1 LKIAE
6 VQTSE
11 EDAKPV
17 PLCFVNNTVSVA
29 FLKMAF
35 IATFVNY
42 VISIW
47 DKNISTVTAMT
58 FCCKTFLIF
67 ITIAVL
73 LKVTGR

>member
-17 PLCFVNNTVSVA
+17 PFCFVNNTVSVA

-35 IATFVNY
+35 IATFVNN
-42 VISIW
+42 VI
-47 DKNISTVTAMT
+47 
-58 FCCKTFLIF
+58 
-67 ITIAVL
+67 
-73 LKVTGR
+73 